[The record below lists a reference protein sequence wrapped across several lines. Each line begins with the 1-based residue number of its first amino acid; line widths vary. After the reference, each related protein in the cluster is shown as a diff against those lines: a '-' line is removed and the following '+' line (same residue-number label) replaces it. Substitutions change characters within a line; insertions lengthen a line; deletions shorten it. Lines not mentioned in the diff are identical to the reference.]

1 MICLLGSFDLRTIH
15 EKELFVNGQYIRRSD
30 MSATTP
36 QGPRLGIV
44 ARVGVWATGHRRIV
58 TLGWLVAVVGAIAA
72 SGAVGTNYS
81 NNFSLKGTESQ
92 RAVDLL
98 KRDFPAQSGDSDQIV
113 FYARGASITAPAVQA
128 RVAPVLAQIARLPH
142 VSGVV
147 SPYSAAGAREVS
159 RDGTIA
165 FATVSFDQRANIL
178 PKSATE
184 RVISVAHTARSPQLE
199 VQLGGQA
206 IEQVERVSLGT
217 ATAVGLIAAMIVL
230 LVTFGSLLAMGLPI
244 LTALLGLGTG
254 IGLAGLASQV
264 VSTPDFATQLAVMI
278 GLGVGID
285 YALFLITRFRQN
297 YRSGMD
303 VQSSVSEAMD
313 TAGRAVLFAGITVII
328 ALLGQFA
335 LGVSFLYGLAV
346 DSALAVLMTMLAALT
361 LLPAALSRYGERIG
375 RLGRRA
381 RNSDESS
388 ASRDARGA
396 WVRWSNFIQ
405 RHPWPGAVA
414 GLAIMLALA
423 APALALRLGNSD
435 AGNNPPNSTTRHSY
449 ELLAKGFGRG
459 FNGPLQVV
467 ASLPRAGDPAATSRI
482 AAALRASG
490 DVASVSP
497 ARLSPNGRT
506 AVFLVYPSSAPQSL
520 ATSNLVGSL
529 RKHVLPPVARS
540 TGTQILV
547 GGQQA
552 GTIDFTSVLSSKLP
566 LFVGIVVALSALLL
580 LVVFRSL
587 IIPLQAAFMNLLS
600 IGASLG
606 VVVAIFQ
613 WGWLGSFFNVK
624 GGPIEAFIPV
634 MLFAIVFGLSM
645 DYEVFLVSRIHEEW
659 SRRRDASQAVT
670 RGLASTGRVITAA
683 ATIMICVFLSFA
695 VGDQRVLKLFGL
707 SLASAVFLDAFVVR
721 ILLLPAVLEL
731 LGRRTWSLPA
741 WLGRRLP
748 HLAIDRPET
757 VVAPSAGEPAK
768 QPA

>member
-1 MICLLGSFDLRTIH
+1 
-15 EKELFVNGQYIRRSD
+15 
-30 MSATTP
+30 MSPTGA
-36 QGPRLGIV
+36 QQQRLGIV
-44 ARVGVWATGHRRIV
+44 ARVGRWTAAHRRV
-58 TLGWLVAVVGAIAA
+58 VLLGWIVALVGAFGASSAA
-72 SGAVGTNYS
+72 GTNYS
-81 NNFSLKGTESQ
+81 NSFSLKGTDSQ
-92 RAVDLL
+92 RAIDLL
-98 KRDFPAQSGDSDQIV
+98 KHDFPAQSGDSDQIV
-113 FYARGASITAPAVQA
+113 FHTRTGSVTEAAVRA
-128 RVAPVLAQIARLPH
+128 RVAPALAQIARLPH

-147 SPYSAAGAREVS
+147 SPYSPAGARAIS
-159 RDGTIA
+159 RDGQIA
-165 FATVSFDQRANIL
+165 FATVSFDQRANVL
-178 PKSATE
+178 PKAAVE
-184 RVISVAHTARSPQLE
+184 RVISVADGARSPQLE

-206 IEQVERVSLGT
+206 VEQVEKVSIGT

-230 LVTFGSLLAMGLPI
+230 LITFGSAIAMGLPI
-244 LTALLGLGTG
+244 LTALLGLGTA

-264 VSTPDFATQLAVMI
+264 ISTPDFATQLAAMI

-285 YALFLITRFRQN
+285 YALFLITRFREN
-297 YRSGMD
+297 FRSGMD
-303 VQSSVSEAMD
+303 LQSSISGAMD

-346 DSALAVLMTMLAALT
+346 ASALAVLMTMLAALT
-361 LLPAALSRYGERIG
+361 ILPALLMRFGERIA
-375 RLGRRA
+375 RPGRRA
-381 RNSDESS
+381 SRRGES
-388 ASRDARGA
+388 AQARDARGLWA
-396 WVRWSNFIQ
+396 RWAGLIQ

-414 GLAIMLALA
+414 GLAIMLTLA

-435 AGNNPPNSTTRHSY
+435 AGNNPPSSTTRHSY
-449 ELLAKGFGRG
+449 DLLAKGFGRG

-467 ASLPRAGDPAATSRI
+467 ASLPHAGDSAAVTAI
-482 AAALRASG
+482 ASTLRASA

-497 ARLSPNGRT
+497 ARLSPNGQT

-529 RKHVLPPVARS
+529 RNATMPPLAQQTGAR
-540 TGTQILV
+540 ILV

-552 GTIDFTSVLSSKLP
+552 TTIDFTSVLSSKLP
-566 LFVGIVVALSALLL
+566 LFIGIVVALSALLL
-580 LVVFRSL
+580 LIVFRSL
-587 IIPLQAAFMNLLS
+587 VIPLQAAFMNLLS
-600 IGASLG
+600 IGAALG

-659 SRRRDASQAVT
+659 TRRGDATQAVT

-695 VGDQRVLKLFGL
+695 LGDERVLKLFGL

-721 ILLLPAVLEL
+721 SLLLPSVLAL
-731 LGRRTWSLPA
+731 LGRRTWSIPA
-741 WLGRRLP
+741 WLGKRLP
-748 HLAIDRPET
+748 HLAIDRAET
-757 VVAPSAGEPAK
+757 LVAPHAPRPAEQSA
-768 QPA
+768 

>member
-1 MICLLGSFDLRTIH
+1 
-15 EKELFVNGQYIRRSD
+15 
-30 MSATTP
+30 MSSTTP
-36 QGPRLGIV
+36 QERRLGIV
-44 ARVGVWATGHRRIV
+44 ARVGGWAAGHRRIV
-58 TLGWLVAVVGAIAA
+58 LLGWIVAVVGAFGA
-72 SGAVGTNYS
+72 STAVGTNYS

-98 KRDFPAQSGDSDQIV
+98 KRNFPAQSGDSDQIV
-113 FYARGASITAPAVQA
+113 FYARGGSVTAPAAQA
-128 RVAPVLAQIARLPH
+128 RVTPVLAQIARLPH
-142 VSGVV
+142 VTSVV
-147 SPYSAAGAREVS
+147 SPYSAAGAKAIS
-159 RDGTIA
+159 RDGQIA
-165 FATVSFDQRANIL
+165 FATVNFDQRANVL
-178 PKSATE
+178 PKAATE

-217 ATAVGLIAAMIVL
+217 ATAVGLVAAMIVL
-230 LVTFGSLLAMGLPI
+230 LITFGSLLAMGLPI

-254 IGLAGLASQV
+254 IGLAGLGSQII
-264 VSTPDFATQLAVMI
+264 STPDFATQLAVMI

-303 VQSSVSEAMD
+303 LQSSISEAMD
-313 TAGRAVLFAGITVII
+313 TAGRAVLFAAVTVII

-361 LLPAALSRYGERIG
+361 VLPAALSRYGERIA
-375 RLGRRA
+375 RPSRRA
-381 RNSDESS
+381 RNSGES
-388 ASRDARGA
+388 ASAREAHGPWA
-396 WVRWSNFIQ
+396 RWANFIQ

-414 GLAIMLALA
+414 GLAIMLTLA
-423 APALALRLGNSD
+423 APALALRMGNSD
-435 AGNNPPNSTTRHSY
+435 AGNNPPSTTTRHSY
-449 ELLAKGFGRG
+449 DLLAKGFGRG

-467 ASLPRAGDPAATSRI
+467 VSLPHAGDQAAVASVASSLRS
-482 AAALRASG
+482 AA

-497 ARLSPNGRT
+497 ARLSPNGQT
-506 AVFLVYPSSAPQSL
+506 VVFLVYPSSAPQSL
-520 ATSNLVGSL
+520 ATSNLVDNL
-529 RKHVLPPVARS
+529 RKHTLPPVAQS

-552 GTIDFTSVLSSKLP
+552 STIDFTRVLSNKLP
-566 LFVGIVVALSALLL
+566 LFIGIVVALSALLL
-580 LVVFRSL
+580 LIVFRSL
-587 IIPLQAAFMNLLS
+587 VIPVQAAFMNLLS

-659 SRRRDASQAVT
+659 SRRRDASRAVT

-683 ATIMICVFLSFA
+683 ATIMICVFASFA
-695 VGDQRVLKLFGL
+695 VGDDRVLKLFGL

-721 ILLLPAVLEL
+721 ILLLPSVLEL
-731 LGRRTWSLPA
+731 LGRRTWALPT

-748 HLAIDRPET
+748 HLAIDRPDN
-757 VVAPSAGEPAK
+757 VPAPPGREPVGEPVE

>member
-1 MICLLGSFDLRTIH
+1 
-15 EKELFVNGQYIRRSD
+15 
-30 MSATTP
+30 MSATAS
-36 QGPRLGIV
+36 QQPRPGIV
-44 ARVGVWATGHRRIV
+44 ARASGWAAGHRR
-58 TLGWLVAVVGAIAA
+58 LVAVGWIVAFVGAIGA
-72 SGAVGTNYS
+72 SGAVGTNYGTS
-81 NNFSLKGTESQ
+81 FTLKGTDSQ
-92 RAVDLL
+92 RAIDLL

-113 FYARGASITAPAVQA
+113 LRATSGSVTAAAVQA
-128 RVAPVLAQIARLPH
+128 RVTPMLAQIAALPH
-142 VSGVV
+142 VSGVI
-147 SPYSAAGAREVS
+147 SPYSAAGKQAIS
-159 RDGTIA
+159 RDGQIA
-165 FATVSFDQRANIL
+165 FATVSFDQRANVV
-178 PKSATE
+178 PKAAVE
-184 RVISVAHTARSPQLE
+184 RVIAVAQSARSPQLE

-206 IEQVERVSLGT
+206 IEQAEKVSLGT

-230 LVTFGSLLAMGLPI
+230 LITFGSVIAMGLPI
-244 LTALLGLGTG
+244 LTALLGLGTA

-264 VSTPDFATQLAVMI
+264 MTMPDFATQLAAMI

-297 YRSGMD
+297 FGAGMD
-303 VQSSVSEAMD
+303 LQTSISEAMD

-346 DSALAVLMTMLAALT
+346 ASALAVLMTMLAALT
-361 LLPAALSRYGERIG
+361 ILPAVLSRWGERIA
-375 RLGRRA
+375 RPGRRA
-381 RNSDESS
+381 RNSGES
-388 ASRDARGA
+388 AEARDARSA
-396 WVRWSNFIQ
+396 WARWASLIQ

-414 GLAIMLALA
+414 GLAIMLTLT

-435 AGNNPPNSTTRHSY
+435 AGNNPPSSTTRHAY
-449 ELLAKGFGRG
+449 DVLAKGFGPG

-467 ASLPRAGDPAATSRI
+467 ASLPSAGEN
-482 AAALRASG
+482 AAALAIAASLRAST

-497 ARLSPNGRT
+497 AHLSPNGRT
-506 AVFLVYPSSAPQSL
+506 AVFLVYPRSAPQSL
-520 ATSNLVGSL
+520 ATTNLVESL
-529 RKHVLPPVARS
+529 RKQTLPPVAQS
-540 TGTQILV
+540 TGTRILV

-552 GTIDFTSVLSSKLP
+552 STIDFTGVISSKLP
-566 LFVGIVVALSALLL
+566 LFIGVVVALSALLL
-580 LVVFRSL
+580 LLVFRSL
-587 IIPLQAAFMNLLS
+587 VIPVQAAFMNLLS
-600 IGASLG
+600 IGAALG

-659 SRRRDASQAVT
+659 TRRGDASQAVT

-721 ILLLPAVLEL
+721 SLLLPSVLEI
-731 LGRRTWSLPA
+731 LGRRTWMLPA
-741 WLGRRLP
+741 WLERRLP
-748 HLAIDRPET
+748 HLAIDRPQT
-757 VVAPSAGEPAK
+757 PLATPPAERVE

>member
-1 MICLLGSFDLRTIH
+1 
-15 EKELFVNGQYIRRSD
+15 
-30 MSATTP
+30 MSARAS
-36 QGPRLGIV
+36 QERRLGIV
-44 ARVGVWATGHRRIV
+44 ARVGGWAAGHRRLVLIGWIV
-58 TLGWLVAVVGAIAA
+58 ALVGAFGA
-72 SGAVGTNYS
+72 SSAVGTNYGDS
-81 NNFSLKGTESQ
+81 FSLKGTDSQ

-113 FYARGASITAPAVQA
+113 LQARSGSVTAAAVQA
-128 RVAPVLAQIARLPH
+128 RVTPVLQQIARLPH

-147 SPYSAAGAREVS
+147 SPYSAAGAQAVS
-159 RDGTIA
+159 RDGRIA
-165 FATVSFDQRANIL
+165 FATVNFDQRANVV
-178 PKSATE
+178 PKAAVE
-184 RVISVAHTARSPQLE
+184 RVISLAKGARSPQLE

-206 IEQVERVSLGT
+206 IQQTEKVSLGAT
-217 ATAVGLIAAMIVL
+217 TAVGLFAAMVVL
-230 LVTFGSLLAMGLPI
+230 LITFGSAIAMGLPI
-244 LTALLGLGTG
+244 LTALLGLGTA

-264 VSTPDFATQLAVMI
+264 ITTPDFATQLAAMI

-297 YRSGMD
+297 YRSGMEL
-303 VQSSVSEAMD
+303 QTSISEAMD

-346 DSALAVLMTMLAALT
+346 ASALAVLMTMLAALT
-361 LLPAALSRYGERIG
+361 ILPAVLSRFGERIA
-375 RLGRRA
+375 RPGRRA
-381 RNSDESS
+381 RKSGE
-388 ASRDARGA
+388 AAEVRDARGPWA
-396 WVRWSNFIQ
+396 RWASLIQ

-414 GLAIMLALA
+414 GLAIMLTLA

-435 AGNNPPNSTTRHSY
+435 AGNNPPSSTTRHSY
-449 ELLAKGFGRG
+449 DVLAKGFGRG

-467 ASLPRAGDPAATSRI
+467 ASLPRAGDTAAIAGI
-482 AAALRASG
+482 AASLHASG

-506 AVFLVYPSSAPQSL
+506 AVFLLYPSSAPQSL
-520 ATSNLVGSL
+520 ATSSLVETL
-529 RKHVLPPVARS
+529 RKRTLPPVAQS
-540 TGTQILV
+540 TGARILV
-547 GGQQA
+547 GGEQA
-552 GTIDFTSVLSSKLP
+552 TTIDFTSVLSSKLP
-566 LFVGIVVALSALLL
+566 LFIGIVVALSALLL
-580 LVVFRSL
+580 LIVFRSL
-587 IIPLQAAFMNLLS
+587 VIPVQAAFMNLLS
-600 IGASLG
+600 IGAALG

-659 SRRRDASQAVT
+659 TRRRDATQAV
-670 RGLASTGRVITAA
+670 RSGLASTGRVITAA

-721 ILLLPAVLEL
+721 SLLLPSVLEI
-731 LGRRTWSLPA
+731 LGRRTWAIPT
-741 WLGRRLP
+741 WLGKRLP
-748 HLAIDRPET
+748 HLAIDRAET
-757 VVAPSAGEPAK
+757 LGTPAATPVE

>member
-1 MICLLGSFDLRTIH
+1 
-15 EKELFVNGQYIRRSD
+15 
-30 MSATTP
+30 MSSTTP
-36 QGPRLGIV
+36 QEGRLGIV
-44 ARVGVWATGHRRIV
+44 ARVGGWAAGHRRIV
-58 TLGWLVAVVGAIAA
+58 VLGWIVALVGALGV
-72 SGAVGTNYS
+72 SSAVGTNYGNS
-81 NNFSLKGTESQ
+81 FSLKGTDSQ

-113 FYARGASITAPAVQA
+113 LHARSGSVSSPAVKA
-128 RVAPVLAQIARLPH
+128 RVAPVLAQIAKLPH

-147 SPYSAAGAREVS
+147 SPYSAAGAQAVS

-165 FATVSFDQRANIL
+165 FATVNFDERANVL
-178 PKSATE
+178 PKAAVE

-206 IEQVERVSLGT
+206 IEQTEKVSLGAT
-217 ATAVGLIAAMIVL
+217 TAVGLVAAMIVL
-230 LVTFGSLLAMGLPI
+230 LVTFGSALAMGLPI
-244 LTALLGLGTG
+244 LTALLGLGTA

-264 VSTPDFATQLAVMI
+264 ITTPDFATQLAAMI

-303 VQSSVSEAMD
+303 LQTSISEAMD

-346 DSALAVLMTMLAALT
+346 ASALAVLMTMLAALT
-361 LLPAALSRYGERIG
+361 ILPAVLSRFGERIA
-375 RLGRRA
+375 RPGRRA
-381 RNSDESS
+381 RNSGESS
-388 ASRDARGA
+388 AAREARGA
-396 WVRWSNFIQ
+396 WARWASLIQ
-405 RHPWPGAVA
+405 RHPWPGALA
-414 GLAIMLALA
+414 GLAIMLTLA

-435 AGNNPPNSTTRHSY
+435 AGNNPPSSGTRHSY
-449 ELLAKGFGRG
+449 DLLAKGFGRG

-467 ASLPRAGDPAATSRI
+467 ATLPHAGDSAAVAAI
-482 AAALRASG
+482 AASLRATG
-490 DVASVSP
+490 DVGSVSP
-497 ARLSPNGRT
+497 ARLSPNGQT
-506 AVFLVYPSSAPQSL
+506 AVFLVYPTSAPQSL
-520 ATSNLVGSL
+520 ATSNLVESL
-529 RKHVLPPVARS
+529 RRRTLPPLAQS
-540 TGTQILV
+540 TGTRILV

-552 GTIDFTSVLSSKLP
+552 TTIDFTSVLSSKLP
-566 LFVGIVVALSALLL
+566 LFIGIVVALSALLL
-580 LVVFRSL
+580 LLVFRSVV
-587 IIPLQAAFMNLLS
+587 IPVQAAFMNLLS
-600 IGASLG
+600 IGAALG

-659 SRRRDASQAVT
+659 TRRRDAGQAVT

-721 ILLLPAVLEL
+721 SLLLPSVLGI
-731 LGRRTWSLPA
+731 LGRRTWAMPA

-748 HLAIDRPET
+748 HLAIDRTEAEAA
-757 VVAPSAGEPAK
+757 APLEEPVK